1 MTRWICA
8 LERERRE
15 RERGERVGEVTVSEL
30 VDVCERVR

>member
-1 MTRWICA
+1 MCIRK
-8 LERERRE
+8 RE